1 MKYYYQVKE
10 AEAGFNVERILR
22 QSLGFSRG
30 MVRKLKRTD
39 DGVLVNGQDFYL
51 NRPVREGDILRIDLH
66 SDKVTA
72 VLPQPIPIDIV
83 YEDEHLLVVNKPY
96 HMLVHP
102 LKREPE
108 NTLANAVLYHYL
120 ENHVE
125 PVFRP
130 VTRLDRDTS
139 GLVVVAKH
147 AHAGHRLTSHLVA
160 GELQRE
166 YLAVVHGLLTRTEG
180 VFDLPLARCPVC
192 LIRQA
197 VQPGGK
203 RAVTHYQVEKYLADS
218 TLVKLRLETGRT
230 HQIRAHMRHAGH
242 PLVGDTL
249 YGGREA
255 GINRQALHCW
265 RICLPH
271 PMSGAI
277 LALEAPLPEDME
289 RLIFESSN

>member
-1 MKYYYQVKE
+1 MKQYYHVK
-10 AEAGFNVERILR
+10 ATEAGFTLERILR

-30 MVRKLKRTD
+30 MLRKLKRS
-39 DGVLVNGQDFYL
+39 DGVLVNGQAFYL
-51 NRPVREGDILRIDLH
+51 NRPVQEGDILSIDLH
-66 SDKVTA
+66 SDKVTD

-83 YEDEHLLVVNKPY
+83 YEDEHLLVVNKPP

-108 NTLANAVLYHYL
+108 NTLANAVLCHYM

-125 PVFRP
+125 PVYRP

-147 AHAGHRLTSHLVA
+147 AHAGHRLTSQLAA
-160 GELQRE
+160 GKLQRE
-166 YLAVVHGLLTRTEG
+166 YLTVVHGLLVREKGTI
-180 VFDLPLARCPVC
+180 DLPLARCPVSY
-192 LIRQA
+192 IRQA
-197 VQPGGK
+197 VQPGGR
-203 RAVTHYQVEKYLADS
+203 RAVTHYHVEKYLAGS

-230 HQIRAHMRHAGH
+230 HQIRAHMSHAGH

-249 YGGREA
+249 YGGREE
-255 GINRQALHCW
+255 GISRQALHCW
-265 RICLPH
+265 RISLSH
-271 PMSGAI
+271 PMSDTV

-289 RLIFESSN
+289 RLILETTV